1 MRINSNYPVHKLK
14 KDPYRVLLRLTG
26 ILALIAVLCFGA
38 YYLCNVAIGKDIQAK
53 RTEIDTFNEEAE
65 IQYNTE
71 LNAMR
76 NGDNGFSDPMS
87 GSEPAEDLP
96 VWERTLDGSTW
107 RVEDMGK
114 KAVPENTR
122 DVTLSRGEL
131 LLGGMMLINPWHSVP
146 SDYNYDSLVSVGSTS
161 GYKIQVDSSSVRL
174 FPAAYDALNT
184 LITDAETAGFDSY
197 LVREGYRS
205 NAEQTEMFNNKM
217 AELSDDFSGDI
228 LIAQAKKE
236 VNYPGTSEYET
247 GFAFRMDL
255 YKSGENL
262 GKFSESDR
270 GKWFIENS
278 WKYGIIFRFPVEDFP
293 NSAWESKTYKTGI
306 SSRMNLFRY
315 VGKPHAAVM
324 RSMDYCLE
332 EYVEFL
338 MDHPYLRVYQ
348 DGALKYEIYRVPCDD
363 EYMSE
368 FTVPMT
374 NTAVGFQASFD
385 NMGGIVLA
393 YIY

>member
-1 MRINSNYPVHKLK
+1 MRTKSNYPVHKMK

-26 ILALIAVLCFGA
+26 ILALLAVLCFGA

-71 LNAMR
+71 LNAQR
-76 NGDNGFSDPMS
+76 NGDNGFSDPIT
-87 GSEPAEDLP
+87 GGEPAEDLP
-96 VWERTLDGSTW
+96 VWERTLEGSTW

-122 DVTLSRGEL
+122 DVTLSRSEL

-146 SDYNYDSLVSVGSTS
+146 SDYNYDSLVSVGSAS
-161 GYKIQVDSSSVRL
+161 GYKIQVDDSKVRL
-174 FPAAYDALNT
+174 FPAAYDALNN

-228 LIAQAKKE
+228 LEAQAKKE

-255 YKSGENL
+255 YKRGENL

-293 NSAWESKTYKTGI
+293 NSSWESKTYKTGI

-348 DGALKYEIYRVPCDD
+348 DGALKYEIYRIPCDD

-374 NTAVGFQASFD
+374 NTAVSFQASFD

>member
-1 MRINSNYPVHKLK
+1 MRINSNDSVHKFK
-14 KDPYRVLLRLTG
+14 KDPYRILLRVTA
-26 ILALIAVLCFGA
+26 ILAAAVVLCYGA
-38 YYLCNVAIGKDIQAK
+38 YYLCNQAIGKDIVAK
-53 RTEIDTFNEEAE
+53 RNMIDQQNEQAE
-65 IQYNTE
+65 IQYNAD
-71 LNAMR
+71 LNERR
-76 NGDNGFSDPMS
+76 NSQNAFSDPM
-87 GSEPAEDLP
+87 GEGEEAVDLP
-96 VWERTLDGSTW
+96 VWERTLAEGTW

-114 KAVPENTR
+114 LVPENTR
-122 DVTLSRGEL
+122 DVTLSRGDL
-131 LLGGMMLINPWHSVP
+131 LLGGMTLINPWHSVP
-146 SDYNYDSLVSVGSTS
+146 GDYNYDSLISVGSTS
-161 GYKIQVDSSSVRL
+161 GYKIQVDSSSVKL
-174 FPAAYDALNT
+174 FPAAYEALNN
-184 LITDAETAGFDSY
+184 LITEAESAGYDSY

-205 NAEQTEMFNNKM
+205 NAEQTEMFENKM
-217 AELSDDFSGDI
+217 ADLSDKYSGDI

-270 GKWFIENS
+270 GKWFIENA
-278 WKYGIIFRFPVEDFP
+278 WKHGIIFRFPVDGFP
-293 NSAWESKTYKTGI
+293 NPSWESKTYKTGI

-324 RSMDYCLE
+324 RAMDYCLE

-338 MDHPYLRVYQ
+338 MDHPYIRVYEN
-348 DGALKYEIYRVPCDD
+348 GSLRYEIYRIPCED
-363 EYMSE
+363 EFQDS

>member
-1 MRINSNYPVHKLK
+1 MRINSNYSVHKLK
-14 KDPYRVLLRLTG
+14 KDPYRILLRLTG
-26 ILALIAVLCFGA
+26 ILAALAVVCFVA
-38 YYLCNVAIGKDIQAK
+38 YNLCNAAIGKDIQAK
-53 RTEIDTFNEEAE
+53 RTEIDNLNEQAE

-71 LNAMR
+71 LNERR
-76 NGDNGFSDPMS
+76 NNAGGFSDPMNS
-87 GSEPAEDLP
+87 GEEAEDLP
-96 VWERTLDGSTW
+96 VWERTLEGSTW

-122 DVTLSRGEL
+122 DVTLSRGDL

-146 SDYNYDSLVSVGSTS
+146 SDYNYETLVSVGSAS
-161 GYKIQVDSSSVRL
+161 GYKIQVDDSSVRL
-174 FPAAYDALNT
+174 FPAAYDALST
-184 LITDAETAGFDSY
+184 MITDAETAGFDSY

-205 NAEQTEMFNNKM
+205 NDEQREMFENKM

-228 LIAQAKKE
+228 LMAQAKKE

-247 GFAFRMDL
+247 GFSFRMDL

-262 GKFSESDR
+262 GKFSESER
-270 GKWFIENS
+270 GQWFIENS

-293 NSAWESKTYKTGI
+293 NSSWESKTYKTGI

-324 RSMDYCLE
+324 RAMDYCLE

-338 MDHPYLRVYQ
+338 MEHPYLRVYE
-348 DGALKYEIYRVPCDD
+348 DGALRYEIYRIPCED
-363 EYMSE
+363 EYMTS
-368 FTVPMT
+368 FSLPMT